1 MGPRE
6 VLMDIIYP
14 CEADDDD
21 DDDILDYRAKPV
33 ATPDE
38 DTPKEWPVNVP
49 TPALWPAIG

>member
-1 MGPRE
+1 
-6 VLMDIIYP
+6 MDIIYP
-14 CEADDDD
+14 CEADDD